1 VSSIIKS
8 EKVIKESLEILANK
22 INKDYKDIDVI
33 DIICFVNGAS
43 IFCSD
48 LIKLINIPTKL
59 HYFKFSMYQDLPS
72 NGEVQIDQDV
82 TDSLQNKHILLLEGL
97 VISGRTPLYL
107 YNFFKL
113 RNPASIK
120 FCAVGIKKE
129 TIQVELNVDYH
140 MFNFQDEWVEGY
152 GIGNMENKILP
163 CLVNV
168 RED

>member
-1 VSSIIKS
+1 MSSIIKS

-59 HYFKFSMYQDLPS
+59 HYFKFSTYQDLPS

-120 FCAVGIKKE
+120 LCAVGIKKE

-140 MFNFQDEWVEGY
+140 MFNFQGEWVEGY

-163 CLVNV
+163 CLVNA